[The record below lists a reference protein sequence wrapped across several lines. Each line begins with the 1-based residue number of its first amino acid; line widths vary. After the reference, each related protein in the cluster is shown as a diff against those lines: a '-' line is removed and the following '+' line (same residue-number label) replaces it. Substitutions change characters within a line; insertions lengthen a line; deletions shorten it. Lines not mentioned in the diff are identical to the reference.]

1 MHPRRTSQASSRSM
15 ANHIDSTRNDNSGSM
30 FRGIVDPGK
39 VCSLILHPGC
49 VTGQYPGRHVRLEN
63 RRIFRVLMETH
74 FPWSVFNG
82 KTGFGLLSAR
92 RDQRRRRHGRKDPI
106 SKNLEKS
113 STFCEKSFM
122 HRHFPATSWLPTA
135 PSCTPNNPPC
145 TPGAPW
151 VDSDRRRWDSAF
163 FGFPPFPPTRTP
175 HPTTP
180 YTLRTLDHRPDSES
194 QPQPLFFHL
203 ARQTPRF
210 WYTLKSGPVGGRD
223 SAVALIP
230 YYYRSYIVLYNC
242 LPMRARYLS
251 I

>member
-1 MHPRRTSQASSRSM
+1 MLLLLLLRMAGRPWCRLPR
-15 ANHIDSTRNDNSGSM
+15 G
-30 FRGIVDPGK
+30 
-39 VCSLILHPGC
+39 

-63 RRIFRVLMETH
+63 RRVFRDLRETH
-74 FPWSVFNG
+74 FPSSVLKG

-151 VDSDRRRWDSAF
+151 VDSDRRRWDSVF

-180 YTLRTLDHRPDSES
+180 YTLLVVCRWGREKNPS
-194 QPQPLFFHL
+194 PHL
-203 ARQTPRF
+203 
-210 WYTLKSGPVGGRD
+210 GRAS
-223 SAVALIP
+223 SAL
-230 YYYRSYIVLYNC
+230 
-242 LPMRARYLS
+242 LPP
-251 I
+251 ICQ

>member
-1 MHPRRTSQASSRSM
+1 M
-15 ANHIDSTRNDNSGSM
+15 G
-30 FRGIVDPGK
+30 
-39 VCSLILHPGC
+39 
-49 VTGQYPGRHVRLEN
+49 
-63 RRIFRVLMETH
+63 
-74 FPWSVFNG
+74 NG

-175 HPTTP
+175 TRPP
-180 YTLRTLDHRPDSES
+180 RTLYVRSTTDPTPKASFS
-194 QPQPLFFHL
+194 PFFFH
-203 ARQTPRF
+203 
-210 WYTLKSGPVGGRD
+210 
-223 SAVALIP
+223 
-230 YYYRSYIVLYNC
+230 
-242 LPMRARYLS
+242 
-251 I
+251 

>member
-1 MHPRRTSQASSRSM
+1 MTRGGGAAGLASQKPARGGGGSGGGASNGAPSVTELYSSVSMTIPLHLVHDPRR
-15 ANHIDSTRNDNSGSM
+15 I
-30 FRGIVDPGK
+30 
-39 VCSLILHPGC
+39 
-49 VTGQYPGRHVRLEN
+49 TGQYPGRHVRLEN
-63 RRIFRVLMETH
+63 RRIFRVLLETH
-74 FPWSVFNG
+74 FPLSVFIG

-163 FGFPPFPPTRTP
+163 FGFPSFPPT
-175 HPTTP
+175 
-180 YTLRTLDHRPDSES
+180 LGNQEIISES
-194 QPQPLFFHL
+194 AP
-203 ARQTPRF
+203 
-210 WYTLKSGPVGGRD
+210 TLKQASSSFMFR
-223 SAVALIP
+223 
-230 YYYRSYIVLYNC
+230 VLFGNVRP
-242 LPMRARYLS
+242 LQVLLEHTELQQ
-251 I
+251 IGF

>member
-1 MHPRRTSQASSRSM
+1 
-15 ANHIDSTRNDNSGSM
+15 M
-30 FRGIVDPGK
+30 FRA
-39 VCSLILHPGC
+39 C
-49 VTGQYPGRHVRLEN
+49 
-63 RRIFRVLMETH
+63 
-74 FPWSVFNG
+74 
-82 KTGFGLLSAR
+82 AR
-92 RDQRRRRHGRKDPI
+92 RAAGDGVCRGSAVAAGRPPGGPPEAMVSSVPRTIPCIKRRRRHGRKDPI

-223 SAVALIP
+223 SAVARP
-230 YYYRSYIVLYNC
+230 VQDTG
-242 LPMRARYLS
+242 P
-251 I
+251 

>member
-1 MHPRRTSQASSRSM
+1 MH
-15 ANHIDSTRNDNSGSM
+15 
-30 FRGIVDPGK
+30 
-39 VCSLILHPGC
+39 
-49 VTGQYPGRHVRLEN
+49 LEN
-63 RRIFRVLMETH
+63 RRIFRVSSETH
-74 FPWSVFNG
+74 FPLSVFVG
-82 KTGFGLLSAR
+82 ETGFGLLSAR

-223 SAVALIP
+223 SAVARPLQDTGP
-230 YYYRSYIVLYNC
+230 R
-242 LPMRARYLS
+242 PA
-251 I
+251 

>member
-1 MHPRRTSQASSRSM
+1 MPL
-15 ANHIDSTRNDNSGSM
+15 
-30 FRGIVDPGK
+30 K
-39 VCSLILHPGC
+39 
-49 VTGQYPGRHVRLEN
+49 N
-63 RRIFRVLMETH
+63 RRIFQVSSETH
-74 FPWSVFNG
+74 FPFSVFVG
-82 KTGFGLLSAR
+82 ETGFELLSAR

-180 YTLRTLDHRPDSES
+180 YTLRTLDHRLDSES
-194 QPQPLFFHL
+194 QLQPLFFHL
-203 ARQTPRF
+203 ARKTPRF
-210 WYTLKSGPVGGRD
+210 LVHFKIRSRGGEGLGGGTSPPRYWPATRLGRTIDKFLFKRKATPVFNPPR
-223 SAVALIP
+223 V
-230 YYYRSYIVLYNC
+230 
-242 LPMRARYLS
+242 
-251 I
+251 

>member
-1 MHPRRTSQASSRSM
+1 MH
-15 ANHIDSTRNDNSGSM
+15 
-30 FRGIVDPGK
+30 
-39 VCSLILHPGC
+39 
-49 VTGQYPGRHVRLEN
+49 LEN
-63 RRIFRVLMETH
+63 RRIFRVLMETR
-74 FPWSVFNG
+74 FRWSIFNG

-122 HRHFPATSWLPTA
+122 HRHFPATSWLLAA
-135 PSCTPNNPPC
+135 PSCTPNNPPS

-203 ARQTPRF
+203 ARKIPRF
-210 WYTLKSGPVGGRD
+210 WYTLKSGPVGGGTRRSHVPSKILARD
-223 SAVALIP
+223 P
-230 YYYRSYIVLYNC
+230 PRMTPRS
-242 LPMRARYLS
+242 
-251 I
+251 

>member
-1 MHPRRTSQASSRSM
+1 MERPVLGSSQRDGTSAADAMVEKIQ
-15 ANHIDSTRNDNSGSM
+15 
-30 FRGIVDPGK
+30 FQK
-39 VCSLILHPGC
+39 IL
-49 VTGQYPGRHVRLEN
+49 
-63 RRIFRVLMETH
+63 
-74 FPWSVFNG
+74 
-82 KTGFGLLSAR
+82 
-92 RDQRRRRHGRKDPI
+92 
-106 SKNLEKS
+106 KNLRLFVKNDS
-113 STFCEKSFM
+113 CI
-122 HRHFPATSWLPTA
+122 ATSRPLPSSQA

-163 FGFPPFPPTRTP
+163 FGFPSFPPTRTP

-223 SAVALIP
+223 SAF
-230 YYYRSYIVLYNC
+230 
-242 LPMRARYLS
+242 ARPVQDTGP
-251 I
+251 

>member
-1 MHPRRTSQASSRSM
+1 MGHWPVSWEARAS
-15 ANHIDSTRNDNSGSM
+15 G
-30 FRGIVDPGK
+30 
-39 VCSLILHPGC
+39 
-49 VTGQYPGRHVRLEN
+49 N
-63 RRIFRVLMETH
+63 RWIFLVSSKTH
-74 FPWSVFNG
+74 FPLSVFVG
-82 KTGFGLLSAR
+82 KTGFELLSAR

-163 FGFPPFPPTRTP
+163 FGFPSFPPTRTP
-175 HPTTP
+175 HPTTRALYVHSTTP
-180 YTLRTLDHRPDSES
+180 LSAVGPLLDLPLDPPCFGGRKDDRRSHQQHFAGLFFYCIWLFLFSYTFSHEDTQHHRP
-194 QPQPLFFHL
+194 
-203 ARQTPRF
+203 TPHKPGEQNKNFGR
-210 WYTLKSGPVGGRD
+210 LSCSRGG
-223 SAVALIP
+223 A
-230 YYYRSYIVLYNC
+230 
-242 LPMRARYLS
+242 S

>member
-1 MHPRRTSQASSRSM
+1 MRDAAGVMFP
-15 ANHIDSTRNDNSGSM
+15 SG
-30 FRGIVDPGK
+30 PG
-39 VCSLILHPGC
+39 G
-49 VTGQYPGRHVRLEN
+49 VTGQYPGRDVRLEN

-74 FPWSVFNG
+74 FPWSVLKG

-210 WYTLKSGPVGGRD
+210 W
-223 SAVALIP
+223 
-230 YYYRSYIVLYNC
+230 
-242 LPMRARYLS
+242 
-251 I
+251 

>member
-1 MHPRRTSQASSRSM
+1 VPVAVAMAIASSSAQQPAPRPQ
-15 ANHIDSTRNDNSGSM
+15 
-30 FRGIVDPGK
+30 PG
-39 VCSLILHPGC
+39 G

-63 RRIFRVLMETH
+63 RRIFRVSSETH
-74 FPWSVFNG
+74 FPLSVFVG
-82 KTGFGLLSAR
+82 ETGFGLLSAR

-135 PSCTPNNPPC
+135 PSCTPNSPPC

-175 HPTTP
+175 
-180 YTLRTLDHRPDSES
+180 LE
-194 QPQPLFFHL
+194 PLFTRKNPIFLLFAQKIDVHFFSNL
-203 ARQTPRF
+203 EFLTQIF
-210 WYTLKSGPVGGRD
+210 
-223 SAVALIP
+223 
-230 YYYRSYIVLYNC
+230 YIFLQVDT
-242 LPMRARYLS
+242 
-251 I
+251 

>member
-1 MHPRRTSQASSRSM
+1 MRPRKALQTRVVHWPVPWTACASGKSSDFPGVVGNPLPLVR
-15 ANHIDSTRNDNSGSM
+15 
-30 FRGIVDPGK
+30 FRRRDRFWAPL
-39 VCSLILHPGC
+39 SE
-49 VTGQYPGRHVRLEN
+49 TGPAPP
-63 RRIFRVLMETH
+63 T
-74 FPWSVFNG
+74 PWSKRSNF
-82 KTGFGLLSAR
+82 
-92 RDQRRRRHGRKDPI
+92 
-106 SKNLEKS
+106 KNLEKS

-194 QPQPLFFHL
+194 QPQPPFFHL

-223 SAVALIP
+223 SAVAHALQDTGP
-230 YYYRSYIVLYNC
+230 
-242 LPMRARYLS
+242 
-251 I
+251 

>member
-1 MHPRRTSQASSRSM
+1 M
-15 ANHIDSTRNDNSGSM
+15 
-30 FRGIVDPGK
+30 
-39 VCSLILHPGC
+39 
-49 VTGQYPGRHVRLEN
+49 RLEN
-63 RRIFRVLMETH
+63 RRIFRVLRETH
-74 FPWSVFNG
+74 FPWSVLKG

-203 ARQTPRF
+203 ARKTPRF

-223 SAVALIP
+223 SAVA
-230 YYYRSYIVLYNC
+230 
-242 LPMRARYLS
+242 RAVQDTGP
-251 I
+251 

>member
-1 MHPRRTSQASSRSM
+1 MYSRDNATICISISGVRSRQSLSLRVMRRISSCWSTRSDGRSGDGQETVDERYSCTAVGIPPRR
-15 ANHIDSTRNDNSGSM
+15 I
-30 FRGIVDPGK
+30 
-39 VCSLILHPGC
+39 
-49 VTGQYPGRHVRLEN
+49 TGQYPGRGVRLEN

-106 SKNLEKS
+106 SKNLEKY

-122 HRHFPATSWLPTA
+122 HRHFPATSWFPTA

-163 FGFPPFPPTRTP
+163 FGFPSFPPTRTP
-175 HPTTP
+175 HPTT
-180 YTLRTLDHRPDSES
+180 L
-194 QPQPLFFHL
+194 
-203 ARQTPRF
+203 
-210 WYTLKSGPVGGRD
+210 
-223 SAVALIP
+223 
-230 YYYRSYIVLYNC
+230 
-242 LPMRARYLS
+242 
-251 I
+251 

>member
-1 MHPRRTSQASSRSM
+1 MCQKISSTSCREAQGAQ
-15 ANHIDSTRNDNSGSM
+15 T
-30 FRGIVDPGK
+30 P
-39 VCSLILHPGC
+39 PGC

-63 RRIFRVLMETH
+63 RRIFRVLRETH
-74 FPWSVFNG
+74 FPWSVLKG

-203 ARQTPRF
+203 ARKTPRF

-223 SAVALIP
+223 SAL
-230 YYYRSYIVLYNC
+230 
-242 LPMRARYLS
+242 ARPVQDTGP
-251 I
+251 